1 VTVSENGERS
11 AALTLT
17 SVRVGG
23 INVVRVIGLLDATTR
38 DQFADYLAAETGE
51 HGPDMA
57 LDLGGVT
64 FMDSRALGLIVH
76 HWQLS
81 TTAKARFA
89 LIGVEYAKTKVM
101 WITGLAQR
109 LPLYDTIDDALAAFD
124 QPDRPDRLG

>member
-1 VTVSENGERS
+1 MTVSENGERA

-17 SVRVGG
+17 SALIGG
-23 INVVRVIGLLDATTR
+23 INVIRVTGVLDATTR
-38 DQFADYLAAETGE
+38 DQFADHLAAEVDE
-51 HGPDMA
+51 HGLDMA

-81 TTAKARFA
+81 TNGGGRFA
-89 LIGVEYAKTKVM
+89 LIGVEYAKTRVM

-109 LPLYDTIDDALAAFD
+109 LPLYDTIDDALAAF
-124 QPDRPDRLG
+124 G

>member
-1 VTVSENGERS
+1 MTVSENGERA

-17 SVRVGG
+17 SALVGG
-23 INVVRVIGLLDATTR
+23 ITVIRVTGLLDATTR
-38 DQFADYLAAETGE
+38 DQFADYLASEVEE

-81 TTAKARFA
+81 TNAGGKFA

-109 LPLYDTIDDALAAFD
+109 LPLYDTIEEAIAAF
-124 QPDRPDRLG
+124 G

>member
-1 VTVSENGERS
+1 MTVSENGERA

-17 SVRVGG
+17 SALVGG
-23 INVVRVIGLLDATTR
+23 INVIRVTGLLDATTR
-38 DQFADYLAAETGE
+38 DQFAEYLAAEVSE
-51 HGPDMA
+51 HGPEMA

-81 TTAKARFA
+81 TNAEARFA

-109 LPLYDTIDDALAAFD
+109 LPLYDTIDDALAAF
-124 QPDRPDRLG
+124 G

>member
-23 INVVRVIGLLDATTR
+23 INVVRVVGLLDATTR

-81 TTAKARFA
+81 TTAEAKFA

-124 QPDRPDRLG
+124 QPDQPDRLG

>member
-1 VTVSENGERS
+1 MTVSENGERA

-17 SVRVGG
+17 SALVGG
-23 INVVRVIGLLDATTR
+23 INVVRVTGLLDATTR
-38 DQFADYLAAETGE
+38 DQFADYLAAEMDE

-57 LDLGGVT
+57 LDLGGVA

-81 TTAKARFA
+81 ANADAKFA

-109 LPLYDTIDDALAAFD
+109 LPLYDTIEDALAAF
-124 QPDRPDRLG
+124 G

>member
-1 VTVSENGERS
+1 MTVSENGERS

-17 SVRVGG
+17 SALVSG
-23 INVVRVIGLLDATTR
+23 INVIRVTGLLDATTR
-38 DQFADYLAAETGE
+38 DQFADYLAAQTGE
-51 HGPDMA
+51 HGLDMA

-81 TTAKARFA
+81 TTAGAKFA

-109 LPLYDTIDDALAAFD
+109 LPLYDTIDDAIAAF
-124 QPDRPDRLG
+124 G

>member
-1 VTVSENGERS
+1 MTVSENGERS

-17 SVRVGG
+17 SALVGG
-23 INVVRVIGLLDATTR
+23 INVIHVTGLLDATTR

-57 LDLGGVT
+57 IDLSGVT

-76 HWQLS
+76 HWQVS
-81 TTAKARFA
+81 TTADAKFA

-109 LPLYDTIDDALAAFD
+109 LPLYDTIEAALAAFD
-124 QPDRPDRLG
+124 DPAGAGGR